1 MRGAEL
7 ASNNKDEYRQIYA
20 KIIELFDKLVQ
31 LLGSE
36 KVTVK
41 EYNRIMSSG
50 FDEIKIG
57 LIPPTKDCIVI
68 GDIERTRLDN
78 IRAMFFVGVNDGYC
92 QKQTGKS
99 LRQWMFLCQCQ

>member
-1 MRGAEL
+1 
-7 ASNNKDEYRQIYA
+7 
-20 KIIELFDKLVQ
+20 
-31 LLGSE
+31 
-36 KVTVK
+36 
-41 EYNRIMSSG
+41 MSSG

-78 IRAMFFVGVNDGYC
+78 IRAMFFVGVNDGYVPKKATAEAYC